1 MADTISLSLFLSGD
15 VMMGRGIDQLLP
27 WPCEPTL
34 YEEYMASAKDYLALA
49 EAANGLMRHPV
60 DPLYPWGDALKELND
75 RRPDARIINL
85 ETSVTHCARPEPK
98 GINYRM
104 SPENF
109 VSIKNAQTDCCV
121 LANNHVLD
129 WGEPGLIETLATI
142 RAAGIATAGA
152 GLTIDKASAPA
163 ALPVT
168 GKGRVLVY
176 ACAATDSG
184 VPLAWLAGP
193 DRPGVNVLPDLSS
206 RTAAHIGT
214 EIAAKRKAGDLVIVS
229 VHWGGN
235 WGYPV
240 PPAHM
245 AFAHALVD
253 EAGIH
258 LVHGHSSHHPKAI
271 EVYKGQLI
279 LYGCGDF
286 ITDYEGIAGYESF
299 RDDLV
304 LMYLPALRT
313 SDGMLAHL
321 TMIPYQLRRCRL
333 NRAAQQDAEWLRDV
347 LDRESRRFN
356 TCVTLDKSGCLQLEW
371 S

>member
-1 MADTISLSLFLSGD
+1 MTDTISLSLFLSGD

-85 ETSVTHCARPEPK
+85 ETSVTHCARP
-98 GINYRM
+98 
-104 SPENF
+104 
-109 VSIKNAQTDCCV
+109 
-121 LANNHVLD
+121 
-129 WGEPGLIETLATI
+129 
-142 RAAGIATAGA
+142 
-152 GLTIDKASAPA
+152 
-163 ALPVT
+163 
-168 GKGRVLVY
+168 
-176 ACAATDSG
+176 
-184 VPLAWLAGP
+184 

-206 RTAAHIGT
+206 RAAAHIGT

-253 EAGIH
+253 EGGIH

-313 SDGMLAHL
+313 SDGMLA
-321 TMIPYQLRRCRL
+321 P
-333 NRAAQQDAEWLRDV
+333 
-347 LDRESRRFN
+347 
-356 TCVTLDKSGCLQLEW
+356 
-371 S
+371 